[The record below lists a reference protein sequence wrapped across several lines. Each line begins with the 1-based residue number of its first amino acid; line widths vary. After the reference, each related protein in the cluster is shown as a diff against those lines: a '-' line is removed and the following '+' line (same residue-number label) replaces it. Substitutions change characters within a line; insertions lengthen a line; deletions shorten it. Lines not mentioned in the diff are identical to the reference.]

1 MKFETVLIVI
11 IGSILVGILG
21 GFAARSIWIGIGLP
35 VVLIVLGLM
44 WLAIRPSAPAVSET
58 SKEEEKKEDPTQP
71 RQE

>member
-1 MKFETVLIVI
+1 MKFETVAAVI

-44 WLAIRPSAPAVSET
+44 WLALRPSVPEVPN
-58 SKEEEKKEDPTQP
+58 EEEKKEDTTQP

>member
-1 MKFETVLIVI
+1 MKFETVALVVV
-11 IGSILVGILG
+11 GSIIIGILG

-44 WLAIRPSAPAVSET
+44 WLVTKPSAPVVP
-58 SKEEEKKEDPTQP
+58 KEEEKKEDTTQP